1 MIEVVKT
8 PDGLEVFRFEG
19 RLLAS
24 RFDPRGEAKQWLDA
38 RTEFI
43 DRVKTIFVLGL
54 GCAYHVEEILERTQ
68 ARVVVLEPC
77 LEIIEATSRRA
88 YALNPRVRIE
98 RVESLRALRANVSV
112 REGLKTSFV
121 VLTHPSSAQSEPDLI
136 KSLREHLLGR
146 GWGALN
152 WQWQLKSNKDLDGVP
167 RVAPETET
175 LTIYDLDQTELVQNS
190 EARERMLLKALR
202 ELVK

>member
-1 MIEVVKT
+1 LIELFKT
-8 PDGLEVFRFEG
+8 PDGLEVFRFGG

-24 RFDPRGEAKQWLDA
+24 RFDPRAEATQWLNA

-54 GCAYHVEEILERTQ
+54 GCAYHVEELLERTQ
-68 ARVVVLEPC
+68 ARIVVLESHP
-77 LEIIEATSRRA
+77 EIIEASSKRA
-88 YALNPRVRIE
+88 YAADSRVR
-98 RVESLRALRANVSV
+98 VECVDSLRALRANASV
-112 REGLKTSFV
+112 REGLKASFV
-121 VLTHPSSAQSEPDLI
+121 VLMHPSSAQSDPELI

-146 GWGALN
+146 TWGTLN
-152 WQWQLKSNKDLDGVP
+152 WQWRLKSNKDLDGVP
-167 RVAPETET
+167 RVAPDTET